1 MSECDKFG
9 NLINHMSEHDG
20 TRRSAQ
26 ACFII
31 KRFNPKS
38 AVDLA
43 NVIREN
49 KLEENIIGWHLPMF
63 AESDRLMH
71 FCKKE
76 AEQHDFY
83 NGKVTSSMSET
94 EKKRKKDWNEW
105 YVTDCVT
112 HADDVDLCADIWKL
126 SPEINKNYPSV
137 VKMYMGTDIGAGWH
151 KFHGDVQT
159 ELGER

>member
-9 NLINHMSEHDG
+9 NLINHMSERDG
-20 TRRSAQ
+20 TKRSAQ

-38 AVDLA
+38 AKELA
-43 NVIREN
+43 DVIREN

-63 AESDRLMH
+63 GESDKLVH

-76 AEQHDFY
+76 AEKHDFY
-83 NGKVTSSMSET
+83 NGKTTSSMSET
-94 EKKRKKDWNEW
+94 EKQRKKSWNEW

-112 HADDVDLCADIWKL
+112 HADDIDLCADIWKL

-151 KFHGDVQT
+151 NFHGDVQT